1 MIWMLT
7 CTVRSLR
14 RTLDSMAT
22 PCSVNTMG
30 ELRAPPQLEITFFDF
45 KFCHSFGFLNG
56 LWREI
61 YRHLDH
67 VSNAAVSLMDYRV

>member
-1 MIWMLT
+1 
-7 CTVRSLR
+7 
-14 RTLDSMAT
+14 
-22 PCSVNTMG
+22 MG